1 MGEGD
6 HFHKDLLLRLFL
18 ISCFLPFPA
27 VLSKSHYHDFVV
39 APKVYTRLCEEKEIL
54 TINGQYPGPTLYVN
68 RGDRLL
74 VNVINNGPYAITIHW
89 HGLLNPRNP
98 WSDGPEYITMCAVQP
113 GANFTHDLRFST
125 EEGTLWYHAHSDWTR
140 WMLHGAVVV
149 YPKIGATYPFPA
161 PDKEYVAVLGEW
173 WTINVMEMFLGRVRD
188 GGEFNNSDAYTI
200 NGQPGDM
207 YSCSAAGTNR
217 FLVEQ
222 GKTYLFR
229 LVNAAMTTSLFV
241 AVANH
246 SLTVVGRDGSYLK
259 PFDIELVVLSPG
271 QTVDFLLH
279 ANQTKGLYYMAA
291 SSYTP
296 DGAATLAD
304 NTTTAIVVYEGYN
317 TSQVTPSTPDLPAV
331 DDIHA
336 AYEFV
341 SKERSLASVD
351 HPVDVPTEIDTRL
364 LYTMSMNLGLCPNSS
379 CKNLEGTRYAASLN
393 NVSFVSPL
401 IDILEAY
408 YQSLNDIY
416 TTDFPSFP
424 PYLFNFTS
432 ETYSNELVYSD
443 AGTKVKVLN
452 YNQTV
457 ELVFQATSLLRSDAH
472 PMHLHGYDFY
482 VVGRG
487 FGNFDPEKDP
497 LNYNLVDPPLEN
509 TIAVPYLGW
518 AAVRFRANNPGVW
531 LLHCHLERHY
541 TWGMVTVFIVKDGPT
556 KETSMLPP
564 PSYMPKCLDPDT
576 LGTKPILTLN

>member
-1 MGEGD
+1 MIY
-6 HFHKDLLLRLFL
+6 KRIIANDLQED
-18 ISCFLPFPA
+18 
-27 VLSKSHYHDFVV
+27 VG
-39 APKVYTRLCEEKEIL
+39 
-54 TINGQYPGPTLYVN
+54 NGWC
-68 RGDRLL
+68 R
-74 VNVINNGPYAITIHW
+74 

-98 WSDGPEYITMCAVQP
+98 WSDGPKYITMCAVQP

-149 YPKIGATYPFPA
+149 YPKIGATYPFPP

-200 NGQPGDM
+200 NGQPGDI
-207 YSCSAAGTNR
+207 YSCSEAGKKQMQRLDPTSNMTRLVLLYVYTSLGTNR

-259 PFDIELVVLSPG
+259 PFDNELVVLSPG

-279 ANQTKGLYYMAA
+279 ANQTKGLYYMA
-291 SSYTP
+291 
-296 DGAATLAD
+296 D
-304 NTTTAIVVYEGYN
+304 NTTTAIA
-317 TSQVTPSTPDLPAV
+317 TTLPRPHPQLQISQPDG
-331 DDIHA
+331 A

-341 SKERSLASVD
+341 SKERSLASAD

-393 NVSFVSPL
+393 NVSFVSPSA
-401 IDILEAY
+401 DILEAY

-556 KETSMLPP
+556 NETSMLPP
-564 PSYMPKCLDPDT
+564 PSYMPKCLDPDVIEKPGHF
-576 LGTKPILTLN
+576 GTMKPSDRSLEDTGAFN